1 MKSAARIS
9 ARGSKAYQ
17 WNVDARFLSAEA
29 VAATEGWR
37 AHPWLDPPAGSLPGK
52 IAHVALITAAQSVV
66 EGTDV
71 EDGIPLC
78 SPLISQP
85 LVEACLRV
93 PSWLWF
99 EDGHNRFVARSAFR
113 DQLPVDVLDRDS
125 KGAPDCFVAD
135 LYDAN
140 RSKIRELLLGGLL
153 RREKLLDDKAVDAA
167 LDNQAPVE
175 GHGFLRLM
183 RLVDAETW
191 ARSWS

>member
-1 MKSAARIS
+1 
-9 ARGSKAYQ
+9 
-17 WNVDARFLSAEA
+17 
-29 VAATEGWR
+29 
-37 AHPWLDPPAGSLPGK
+37 
-52 IAHVALITAAQSVV
+52 VV